1 MNIRAKLFH
10 MLFPKEEHLLAEREA
25 MLAKIRKDK
34 RVLQNIVNSQNERCG
49 ELQRKISQME
59 TKNFHFQLS
68 KHKAQDKRCEDLQRK
83 IEQIEKECKH
93 NIEIAKSY
101 KAFFEKAGRILN
113 KSK

>member
-34 RVLQNIVNSQNERCG
+34 RVLQNIVNSQNERC
-49 ELQRKISQME
+49 S
-59 TKNFHFQLS
+59 
-68 KHKAQDKRCEDLQRK
+68 DLQRK
-83 IEQIEKECKH
+83 IEQIEKECKR

>member
-25 MLAKIRKDK
+25 MLAKTRKDK
-34 RVLQNIVNSQNERCG
+34 RVLQNIVNSQNERC
-49 ELQRKISQME
+49 S
-59 TKNFHFQLS
+59 
-68 KHKAQDKRCEDLQRK
+68 DLQRK
-83 IEQIEKECKH
+83 IEQIEKECKR

-113 KSK
+113 KGK

>member
-34 RVLQNIVNSQNERCG
+34 KVLQNIVNSQNERCG
-49 ELQRKISQME
+49 ELQRKISQLEM
-59 TKNFHFQLS
+59 KI

>member
-34 RVLQNIVNSQNERCG
+34 RVLQNIVNSQNERYG
-49 ELQRKISQME
+49 ELQRKISKLE
-59 TKNFHFQLS
+59 RSAKF
-68 KHKAQDKRCEDLQRK
+68 KEEDKRCEDLQRK

>member
-49 ELQRKISQME
+49 ELQRKI
-59 TKNFHFQLS
+59 
-68 KHKAQDKRCEDLQRK
+68 
-83 IEQIEKECKH
+83 EQIEKDCKR
-93 NIEIAKSY
+93 NIEIAESY

>member
-34 RVLQNIVNSQNERCG
+34 RVLQNIVNSQNERCSD
-49 ELQRKISQME
+49 LQRKISQME
-59 TKNFHFQLS
+59 REI

-83 IEQIEKECKH
+83 IEQIEKECKR

-113 KSK
+113 KGK

>member
-10 MLFPKEEHLLAEREA
+10 MLFPTEEHLLAEREA

-34 RVLQNIVNSQNERCG
+34 RVLQNIINSQNERC
-49 ELQRKISQME
+49 S
-59 TKNFHFQLS
+59 
-68 KHKAQDKRCEDLQRK
+68 DLQRK
-83 IEQIEKECKH
+83 IEQIEKECKR

>member
-49 ELQRKISQME
+49 ELQRKI
-59 TKNFHFQLS
+59 
-68 KHKAQDKRCEDLQRK
+68 
-83 IEQIEKECKH
+83 EQIEKDCKH

>member
-49 ELQRKISQME
+49 ELQRKI
-59 TKNFHFQLS
+59 
-68 KHKAQDKRCEDLQRK
+68 
-83 IEQIEKECKH
+83 EQIEKECKH

-113 KSK
+113 KGK

>member
-1 MNIRAKLFH
+1 
-10 MLFPKEEHLLAEREA
+10 MLFPTEEHLLAEREA

-34 RVLQNIVNSQNERCG
+34 RVLQNIINSQNERC
-49 ELQRKISQME
+49 S
-59 TKNFHFQLS
+59 
-68 KHKAQDKRCEDLQRK
+68 DLQRK
-83 IEQIEKECKH
+83 IEQIEKECKR

>member
-10 MLFPKEEHLLAEREA
+10 MLFPTEEHLLAEREA
-25 MLAKIRKDK
+25 MLAKIRNDK
-34 RVLQNIVNSQNERCG
+34 RVLQNIINSQNERC
-49 ELQRKISQME
+49 S
-59 TKNFHFQLS
+59 
-68 KHKAQDKRCEDLQRK
+68 DLQRK
-83 IEQIEKECKH
+83 IEQIEKECKR

>member
-10 MLFPKEEHLLAEREA
+10 MLFPTEEHLLAEREA

-34 RVLQNIVNSQNERCG
+34 RVLQNIINSQNERC
-49 ELQRKISQME
+49 S
-59 TKNFHFQLS
+59 
-68 KHKAQDKRCEDLQRK
+68 DLQRK

-93 NIEIAKSY
+93 NIEIAESY

-113 KSK
+113 KGK

>member
-34 RVLQNIVNSQNERCG
+34 RVLQNIVNSQNERC
-49 ELQRKISQME
+49 S
-59 TKNFHFQLS
+59 
-68 KHKAQDKRCEDLQRK
+68 DLQRK
-83 IEQIEKECKH
+83 IEQIEKDCKR

>member
-34 RVLQNIVNSQNERCG
+34 RVLQNIVNSQNERC
-49 ELQRKISQME
+49 S
-59 TKNFHFQLS
+59 
-68 KHKAQDKRCEDLQRK
+68 DLQRK
-83 IEQIEKECKH
+83 IEQIEKECKR

-113 KSK
+113 KGK

>member
-10 MLFPKEEHLLAEREA
+10 MLFPTEEHLLAEREA

-34 RVLQNIVNSQNERCG
+34 RVLQNIINSQNERC
-49 ELQRKISQME
+49 S
-59 TKNFHFQLS
+59 
-68 KHKAQDKRCEDLQRK
+68 DLQRK
-83 IEQIEKECKH
+83 IEQIEKECKR

-113 KSK
+113 KGK

>member
-49 ELQRKISQME
+49 ELQRKI
-59 TKNFHFQLS
+59 
-68 KHKAQDKRCEDLQRK
+68 
-83 IEQIEKECKH
+83 EQIEKDCKR

>member
-34 RVLQNIVNSQNERCG
+34 RVLQNIINSQNERCG

-59 TKNFHFQLS
+59 K
-68 KHKAQDKRCEDLQRK
+68 KIKYKAQDKRCEDLQKK

-93 NIEIAKSY
+93 NIEIAESY

>member
-10 MLFPKEEHLLAEREA
+10 VFFPKEEHLLAEREA

-34 RVLQNIVNSQNERCG
+34 RVLQNIINSQNERCSG
-49 ELQRKISQME
+49 
-59 TKNFHFQLS
+59 
-68 KHKAQDKRCEDLQRK
+68 LQRK

-93 NIEIAKSY
+93 NIEIAESY

>member
-49 ELQRKISQME
+49 ELQRKI
-59 TKNFHFQLS
+59 
-68 KHKAQDKRCEDLQRK
+68 
-83 IEQIEKECKH
+83 EQIEKECKH

-101 KAFFEKAGRILN
+101 KAFFEKAGRIL
-113 KSK
+113 KKGK